1 MDTQLRSS
9 TADMGA
15 RAPLSAARQ
24 ALALAPALAAM
35 SYPFWLRAFHA
46 VGTQW
51 PLAALPL
58 LAAFAMPL
66 VAALLWLRAACAA
79 PGSVFELRVRRLALL
94 GVAAPPLFV
103 FCAFLLGVLGRPIS
117 EPLAWMAA
125 WLAAGLW
132 AWAAPGGAEPVTAPP
147 ADMTARAAHG
157 VVAAMVLAFIGFH
170 LVNHLFGLLG
180 PQAHAAVMKA
190 GRGVYR
196 MPAAEAMLVAL
207 LLLQLCLGA
216 WLAWRWSRLRMDVY
230 RAVQVMTGVYL
241 GFFLLT
247 HMNSALVS
255 ARTLRGI
262 ETDWAWASGAPQGL
276 LLDAWNIRL
285 LPHYALGVFCV
296 LAHLCCGLRSVLLAH
311 GWRAASVNRGWLAG
325 LIAAVAVSTL
335 IVAGLCGL
343 RLPGA

>member
-1 MDTQLRSS
+1 MDTQLRPS
-9 TADMGA
+9 ADRPGVWGPVAVA
-15 RAPLSAARQ
+15 R
-24 ALALAPALAAM
+24 LALSFAPALAAM
-35 SYPFWLRAFHA
+35 AYPFWLRAFHA
-46 VGTQW
+46 VGPQR
-51 PLAALPL
+51 PVAALLL

-66 VAALLWLRAACAA
+66 STALLWMRMAAKA

-94 GVAAPPLFV
+94 GAAAPPLFV
-103 FCAFLLGVLGRPIS
+103 FGAFLLGVLGRPVS
-117 EPLAWMAA
+117 EPLAWLVA

-132 AWAAPGGAEPVTAPP
+132 AWVAPCAAEPVAAPS
-147 ADMTARAAHG
+147 ADTTARAAHG

-180 PQAHAAVMKA
+180 AQAHVAVMKA
-190 GRGVYR
+190 GRSVYR
-196 MPAAEAMLVAL
+196 VPAVEAMLVAL
-207 LLLQLCLGA
+207 LLLQLALGG
-216 WLAWRWSRLRMDVY
+216 WLAWRWSRLGMDGY
-230 RAVQVMTGVYL
+230 RAVQVATGVYL
-241 GFFLLT
+241 SFFLLT

-276 LLDAWNIRL
+276 LPDAWNIRL

-311 GWRAASVNRGWLAG
+311 GWRPVWVNRGWMAG
-325 LIAAVAVSTL
+325 LIAAAAVSALT
-335 IVAGLCGL
+335 VAGLCGL